1 MSPTDRPMG
10 PGRLKGLILT
20 TVALFIILLVV
31 NEPLKTAAAPQG
43 MISFQ
48 LAATLEQSLAII
60 TSWHQDRQRW
70 AVMSLAIDFLF
81 ILVYLVTLVRLTGY
95 CLSDRP
101 GVREQQIGR
110 WVRALF
116 VAAGIS
122 DVGENILLL
131 NNLAAPSD
139 TLSLAA
145 TGCALMK
152 FTGLLLG
159 AAGLVVIRAGRRNP
173 VQH

>member
-10 PGRLKGLILT
+10 PGRLKGLILAT
-20 TVALFIILLVV
+20 IALFVVLLLV
-31 NEPLKTAAAPQG
+31 NEPLKTTAAPQG
-43 MISFQ
+43 MVNFQ
-48 LAATLEQSLAII
+48 MAATLEQSLAII
-60 TSWHQDRQRW
+60 TSWRQDGQRW

-81 ILVYLVTLVRLTGY
+81 ILVYLVTLLRLTGY
-95 CLSDRP
+95 YLSDRP

-122 DVGENILLL
+122 DVGENVLLL
-131 NNLAAPSD
+131 SNLSAPSD

-159 AAGLVVIRAGRRNP
+159 AAGLVIIRAGRRNP
-173 VQH
+173 IQH